1 MDEIWENE
9 EILNTMMEFI
19 EKASIREAVCECDY
33 DMVSE
38 DWFNYIEEKYQ
49 KTLTDHELEML
60 NDKFTEE
67 QNRYPSRIE
76 R

>member
-9 EILNTMMEFI
+9 VILNTMRKLI
-19 EKASIREAVCECDY
+19 SKVSKRGAVCECDY
-33 DMVSE
+33 DMASE
-38 DWFNYIEEKYQ
+38 DWFEYIDDKYK

-67 QNRYPSRIE
+67 RNKYPRRIE
-76 R
+76 M